1 MITMPKNAVDF
12 RLDTVG
18 VISVILATKITSAIC
33 VIIVSLARLHVNFV
47 QDFAPLVTIST
58 AWTAMRSIFAGHPQA
73 EHDTAHGSMELTAW
87 AVEGNADAVVEVQG
101 RKFAAQDTGSPQLC
115 SSICRNLG
123 RHAHIDYCRNVKGQE
138 CREAESEHITT
149 RMLPNLDRPK
159 DWISHREF
167 WARA

>member
-1 MITMPKNAVDF
+1 
-12 RLDTVG
+12 
-18 VISVILATKITSAIC
+18 
-33 VIIVSLARLHVNFV
+33 
-47 QDFAPLVTIST
+47 
-58 AWTAMRSIFAGHPQA
+58 
-73 EHDTAHGSMELTAW
+73 MELTAW

-101 RKFAAQDTGSPQLC
+101 RKFAAQETGAPQLC

-123 RHAHIDYCRNVKGQE
+123 RHAHIDYCRNEKGGE

-167 WARA
+167 WARTGP